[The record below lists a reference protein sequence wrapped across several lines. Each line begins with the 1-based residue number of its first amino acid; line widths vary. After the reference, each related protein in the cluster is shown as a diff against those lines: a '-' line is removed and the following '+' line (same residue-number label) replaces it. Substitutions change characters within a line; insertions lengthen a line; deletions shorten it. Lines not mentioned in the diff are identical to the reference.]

1 MSSCPEVAWT
11 VEVSQFSQNVG
22 EVFYTANRNFCLPGV
37 PWDMVRVASSVITVV
52 KEESCGW
59 GEGQLCRWLWSW
71 WGWCEGSLFHP
82 ALCLCLCM
90 SPPNPQPVIQS
101 LQQELCPSFLLP
113 SAPGEK
119 LYSFLGQHLVLYSAC
134 SNGEARPRERS
145 HRACRAKLELAL
157 GLHFALCPLTLPS
170 CAPAECQAPRRDPG
184 QMKLL
189 WVRATF

>member
-1 MSSCPEVAWT
+1 MSS
-11 VEVSQFSQNVG
+11 
-22 EVFYTANRNFCLPGV
+22 
-37 PWDMVRVASSVITVV
+37 
-52 KEESCGW
+52 
-59 GEGQLCRWLWSW
+59 LWSRRSRV
-71 WGWCEGSLFHP
+71 GGERGSCVGGYGRGGGGARAPSFIL
-82 ALCLCLCM
+82 LCVCAFACP
-90 SPPNPQPVIQS
+90 PPNPQPVIQS

-170 CAPAECQAPRRDPG
+170 CAPAECQAPRRDPR